1 MKYSKTIQGFTLIE
15 LMIVV
20 AVIGLLAAIAVPAYK
35 DYVTR
40 SKRADAKAALLS
52 AQLSQEK
59 WRANNISYTT
69 NAASAGIPSTSPDG
83 YYDITVTDA
92 DTDSFRV
99 IADPIASEQ
108 IDPDCDVF
116 VYNSASTPPESVTG
130 PMGRESCWNR

>member
-1 MKYSKTIQGFTLIE
+1 MNYSKTIQGFTLIE

-20 AVIGLLAAIAVPAYK
+20 AVIGLLAAIAVPAYN

-52 AQLSQEK
+52 AQLAQEK

-69 NAASAGIPSTSPDG
+69 NVASAGIPTTSPEG
-83 YYDITVTDA
+83 YYNLAVTSA
-92 DTDSFRV
+92 DTNSYRV
-99 IADPIASEQ
+99 TATPIASEQ

-116 VYNSASTPPESVTG
+116 VYNSASTPPQSVTG
-130 PMGRESCWNR
+130 PLGRESCWNR